1 MTEPRRLIHGGGDEL
16 SAELM
21 RSALDDVPRPGAQR
35 QLLVSL
41 GAAGTVLAASAAAK
55 GAALAGSAAGQAGVA
70 GSAGAVGAAA
80 AGTGTAAKT
89 AVTTTLLFKWI
100 GIGVVAG
107 GVATGAAVGV
117 SQFTGEPQQM
127 PAASASSATV
137 EVSARTGQAPHQTGG
152 VPQLNPA
159 AEEPVEAEAPS
170 VARFTSPAAAPSGL
184 ASEISL
190 LDRARSALDGGDTNA
205 ALAALD
211 EHGAKYDTGALTEE
225 AELLRLEA
233 LVQRRQTA
241 AALSQGRAFL
251 AAHPRSPHAGRV
263 RRLMERA
270 RGSSPNV
277 ATFPEGER

>member
-21 RSALDDVPRPGAQR
+21 RSALDDAPQPGAKQR
-35 QLLVSL
+35 VLVSL

-55 GAALAGSAAGQAGVA
+55 GAALGGSAAGQIGTA
-70 GSAGAVGAAA
+70 GSAGAAGAAA
-80 AGTGTAAKT
+80 AGAGTAAKT
-89 AVTTTLLFKWI
+89 AVTTTVLFKWI

-117 SQFTGEPQQM
+117 SALTGESQTLPAPSISAVPIEAADRIGEPWPQ
-127 PAASASSATV
+127 AG
-137 EVSARTGQAPHQTGG
+137 GQSR
-152 VPQLNPA
+152 LNPVV
-159 AEEPVEAEAPS
+159 EEPAQAPS
-170 VARFTSPAAAPSGL
+170 VARFTSPAEAPSGL
-184 ASEISL
+184 ASEIFL

-211 EHGAKYDTGALTEE
+211 EHGAKYDTGALAEE

-233 LVQRRQTA
+233 LVQRGQTA
-241 AALSQGRAFL
+241 AAMSQAKAFL
-251 AAHPRSPHAGRV
+251 AAHPRSPHVGRV

-270 RGSSPNV
+270 RGSSPSV
-277 ATFPEGER
+277 ATFPEEER